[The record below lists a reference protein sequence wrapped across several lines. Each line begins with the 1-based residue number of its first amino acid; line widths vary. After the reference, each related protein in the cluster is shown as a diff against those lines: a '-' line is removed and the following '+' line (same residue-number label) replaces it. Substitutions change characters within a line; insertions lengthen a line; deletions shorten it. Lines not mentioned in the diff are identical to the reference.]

1 MILAGGEGVRLRA
14 LTRAITGDDRPK
26 QFCPLWRGET
36 LLDQARRRV
45 GLEVDPERTVLVLT
59 RRHERFYAPLLP
71 GTSPGSLVVQPE
83 NRGTAPAILYGL
95 FRIADTDPMG
105 SVAIV
110 PSDHFVSD
118 DAVFMAHVRAAWE
131 AVARRPDLVILLGVE
146 PDAPEPDYGWIE
158 PGEPLPLP
166 GLHRVR
172 RFREKPSAPL
182 ARRLMEAGGLW
193 NSFVTVARVP
203 ALLSLVRR
211 ELAHIYTAFEPL
223 RDALGRPDEPDAAA
237 EAYARIS
244 STDFSHSVLGR
255 GCPSLAVRPVRDVR
269 WSDWGRPE
277 RVLATLVRIGIE
289 PGWPSLPAA
298 ASA

>member
-36 LLDQARRRV
+36 LLDQVRRRV